1 MNTKSVKSSHVPGLS
16 VKVAGSE
23 GLSPSSPN
31 LMRFGPMAPRFKYTE
46 AAPGPPFRAKVTGR
60 SLPSTVYEVQT
71 TSPLFLPSLSYTGS
85 VPRAAVYGSGLP
97 RSEEHT
103 AELQSPCN
111 LVCRLL
117 LEK

>member
-1 MNTKSVKSSHVPGLS
+1 MNTMSVKSSQVPGLS
-16 VKVAGSE
+16 VNVAGSE

-60 SLPSTVYEVQT
+60 SLPSSVYEVQT

-85 VPRAAVYGSGLP
+85 VPRAAVYDKDGKKSG
-97 RSEEHT
+97 EV
-103 AELQSPCN
+103 
-111 LVCRLL
+111 VC
-117 LEK
+117 